1 MDQIEMLDHAL
12 VHHGSFNERL
22 YLLKFP
28 QRGTS
33 KLIRK
38 LVGFAREKGYGK
50 IIAKVP
56 KGKLKKFLQQGF
68 KMEACIPRFYLGHE
82 DCCFVSLFLLESR
95 AVVSASLF
103 KKFQQI
109 QNDYRTETTPFPEDD
124 VIILRKL
131 EADDIP
137 DMVSLFRKTFTTYPF
152 PIHDPGYLRET
163 MRSHVEYFGVRRAG
177 ELIALAS
184 SEMDPRG
191 LNVEMTDFATL
202 PAHRGLGLGTV
213 LLREMERAMTG
224 KGMLTAY
231 TIARAVS
238 PGMNITFA
246 RLGYRYAGTLV
257 NNTQISGGIESMN
270 VWYRKLR

>member
-124 VIILRKL
+124 
-131 EADDIP
+131 
-137 DMVSLFRKTFTTYPF
+137 
-152 PIHDPGYLRET
+152 
-163 MRSHVEYFGVRRAG
+163 
-177 ELIALAS
+177 
-184 SEMDPRG
+184 
-191 LNVEMTDFATL
+191 
-202 PAHRGLGLGTV
+202 
-213 LLREMERAMTG
+213 
-224 KGMLTAY
+224 
-231 TIARAVS
+231 
-238 PGMNITFA
+238 
-246 RLGYRYAGTLV
+246 
-257 NNTQISGGIESMN
+257 
-270 VWYRKLR
+270 